1 MTNSSASSHSSF
13 IVLKDYH
20 LFQKHSESSSWNKD
34 SHLMLT
40 LKIKDEHDE
49 KYAICLLTFC
59 GGTGKSANNLILGV
73 LHLIDSIKTCG
84 HPDPIGACCT
94 YFPHVLISEISEQLS
109 EVYNALA
116 VGAHLTEATFQSL
129 IAQVFAI

>member
-13 IVLKDYH
+13 VVLKDYH

-40 LKIKDEHDE
+40 LKIKDEHDG
-49 KYAICLLTFC
+49 KYAIGLLTFC
-59 GGTGKSANNLILGV
+59 GGTGKSANNLVLGV

-94 YFPHVLISEISEQLS
+94 YFPMCLSQRFLNNSLKSTIPLQL
-109 EVYNALA
+109 VHTLQKP
-116 VGAHLTEATFQSL
+116 LFSL
-129 IAQVFAI
+129 